1 MHLCC
6 CVLPES
12 LFLLSLRKILSMM
25 YFLKYGT
32 NKCFCYQNQRLKIYC
47 LLLVRN
53 ACIDHLRRISLE
65 QEFADKRAIQLKLD
79 ELSFYD
85 GADELFMRKDLM
97 AHVMAK
103 INELPEKRREIFL
116 LSYMEGLKA
125 AEIAERLNLS
135 TRTVENQLYRTLL
148 FLRKE
153 LQTAFVYLFMF
164 V

>member
-1 MHLCC
+1 M
-6 CVLPES
+6 
-12 LFLLSLRKILSMM
+12 
-25 YFLKYGT
+25 
-32 NKCFCYQNQRLKIYC
+32 
-47 LLLVRN
+47 
-53 ACIDHLRRISLE
+53 RRISLE

-135 TRTVENQLYRTLL
+135 TRQWKPIIQNLTFLTERASDCFRLFIHVRLVLIYFYSSQSENKIQKN
-148 FLRKE
+148 KE
-153 LQTAFVYLFMF
+153 VSE
-164 V
+164 